1 MESAAFSTVLA
12 ALLLV
17 QGVLIFFLAWRAKSV
32 RQSVP
37 VRINR
42 RALTGL
48 MALGALNA
56 LLFAVLLAARL
67 PATA

>member
-1 MESAAFSTVLA
+1 MQSAAFSTVLT
-12 ALLLV
+12 ALLIV
-17 QGVLIFFLAWRAKSV
+17 QGMLIFFLAWRAKSV

-42 RALTGL
+42 HALSAL
-48 MALGALNA
+48 MGLGAINVLLFGA
-56 LLFAVLLAARL
+56 LLATRL